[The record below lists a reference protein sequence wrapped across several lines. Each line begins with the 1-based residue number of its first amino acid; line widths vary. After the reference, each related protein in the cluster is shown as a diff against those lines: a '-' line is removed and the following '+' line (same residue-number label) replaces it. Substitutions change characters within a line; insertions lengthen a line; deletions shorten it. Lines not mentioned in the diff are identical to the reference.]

1 MIFLNKVSQ
10 IVSLV
15 RYKYINEGKEL
26 LRDKVEPVSLSV
38 SLPIAVMGGFILYE
52 LRELRNKKK
61 KLIHESMVCGRIRI
75 GV

>member
-1 MIFLNKVSQ
+1 MSQ